1 MCAPVPGDG
10 YTCGH
15 HGCYSWL
22 SFRLQ
27 TYLSVLASDVEC
39 LVESKPV
46 PSSTRSPNRGAAC
59 DDGHPAVFATSE
71 LCSLTWR
78 RTNQHQLHLRT
89 WLKVFGSVFVP
100 FDQKP
105 RITWCSGKL
114 RREWELMGFGLIKIL
129 AMLGRGC
136 HGMILQMPRVLISEL
151 LNICGK

>member
-1 MCAPVPGDG
+1 
-10 YTCGH
+10 
-15 HGCYSWL
+15 
-22 SFRLQ
+22 
-27 TYLSVLASDVEC
+27 
-39 LVESKPV
+39 
-46 PSSTRSPNRGAAC
+46 
-59 DDGHPAVFATSE
+59 
-71 LCSLTWR
+71 LTWR